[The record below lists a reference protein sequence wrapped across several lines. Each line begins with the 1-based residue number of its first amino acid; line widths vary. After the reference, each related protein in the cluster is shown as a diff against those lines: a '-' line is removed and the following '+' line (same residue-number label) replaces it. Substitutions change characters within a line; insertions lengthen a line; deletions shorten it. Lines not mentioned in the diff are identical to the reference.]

1 MIFTLINFLID
12 NSSSVVCTQEE
23 KIIADLIIIII
34 MCIYIFINHY
44 ILLNIYKYFNNLFGN
59 GFQLFI
65 FTFFFVTK
73 IILIDIKLL
82 YIFLTNYF
90 ECSTFK

>member
-1 MIFTLINFLID
+1 MIFILINFLTILINFLID

-23 KIIADLIIIII
+23 KIISDLIIIII

-44 ILLNIYKYFNNLFGN
+44 IFNNIYKYFINLFGN
-59 GFQLFI
+59 GFVKYIII
-65 FTFFFVTK
+65 FMDVE
-73 IILIDIKLL
+73 LL
-82 YIFLTNYF
+82 CRLLATYF